1 MGKLGSLP
9 KTAIAAI
16 EQFGDG
22 LNLRVDDGQVKA
34 GMGAR
39 EHFRLRHGI
48 GQRIR
53 SLLQVSALVMKG
65 IRNGH
70 QHPAK
75 SRAPALIFRR
85 EIGTAVKR
93 LAIGQQKS
101 RERPTPLTGKRADR
115 RLIAGIDVWS
125 LVAVD
130 FYGNKMLVDDA
141 GDFAVLV
148 AFAVDNVAPMAPNR
162 ANIQQHRLVFRLC
175 ESESGVAPLM
185 PVDRLMRGG
194 TQVRAGGVLK
204 TILCS

>member
-16 EQFGDG
+16 KQFGDG
-22 LNLRVDDGQVKA
+22 LNLRVDDGQVKT

-70 QHPAK
+70 QYAAE
-75 SRAPALIFRR
+75 SRAAALIFRR
-85 EIGTAVKR
+85 EVGAAVKR
-93 LAIGQQKS
+93 LAIGQQKP
-101 RERPTPLTGKRADR
+101 RERPTPLAGKRADCG
-115 RLIAGIDVWS
+115 LITGIDVRS

-130 FYGNKMLVDDA
+130 FYGNK
-141 GDFAVLV
+141 
-148 AFAVDNVAPMAPNR
+148 
-162 ANIQQHRLVFRLC
+162 
-175 ESESGVAPLM
+175 
-185 PVDRLMRGG
+185 
-194 TQVRAGGVLK
+194 
-204 TILCS
+204 